1 MGPVEHLHEAVRES
15 AAALVGGDRALA
27 AAVKLE
33 RPPRAELGD
42 YSTNAALLLAPRL
55 ESSPREVAVRLGAAL
70 EARLG
75 GALERTDVAGPGFL
89 NLFVSD
95 RWLTDALGGVI
106 AAGARFGAV
115 EPADS
120 GASEAGESINLEFVS
135 ANPTGPVHIGHA
147 RGAAY
152 GDTLARLLSFR
163 GFDVTREFYVN
174 DYGSQVRKLGESVR
188 ALALGEPVPEDGYH
202 GDYVATL
209 VASDRARTLDIDELS
224 REALA
229 ACLAQIR
236 VSLERFGVSF
246 DVWFSERS
254 LHDGGAVEA
263 SLARLADLGETYSQE
278 GALWLRTTARGDD
291 RDRVLI
297 RSDGQPTYFC
307 SDIAYLENKRSRGF
321 DRLVYVWGSDHHGYE
336 PRMKAAWEALGGNRD
351 AVDLIAFQFVHLVG
365 GGGPRTAMSK
375 REGEYVTLDEL
386 VERVGVDAARW
397 FLLARSH
404 DTPVE
409 LDVELATRQSSDN
422 PVYYVQYAHA
432 RIASMLAKLEPG
444 RAERALGALV
454 AVEPLHPSERT
465 LLKRL
470 LAFPNDLAEAVERR
484 AAHRVAA
491 SALEIA
497 QEFTAFYRDC
507 RVVGAEP
514 YETESLR
521 IAIARAAQQTIATA
535 LRLLGVSAPEAM

>member
-1 MGPVEHLHEAVRES
+1 MGPVEHLHQAVRDS
-15 AAALVGGDRALA
+15 AAALVGGDGALA

-33 RPPRAELGD
+33 RPPRPELGD

-55 ESSPREVAVRLGAAL
+55 ESSPREVAARLGAAL

-95 RWLTDALGGVI
+95 RWLIDALGGVI
-106 AAGARFGAV
+106 AAGLRFGAA
-115 EPADS
+115 ELATR
-120 GASEAGESINLEFVS
+120 ESINLEFVS
-135 ANPTGPVHIGHA
+135 ANPTGPVHVGHA

-152 GDTLARLLSFR
+152 GDALGRLLSFR

-209 VASDRARTLDIDELS
+209 VTAERARTLDIDELS

-236 VSLERFGVSF
+236 VSLERFGVAF

-254 LHDGGAVEA
+254 LHDGGAVEVA
-263 SLARLADLGETYSQE
+263 LARLAEAGETYSQE

-336 PRMKAAWEALGGNRD
+336 LRMKAAWEALGGNRD
-351 AVDLIAFQFVHLVG
+351 AVELIAFQFVHLVG
-365 GGGPRTAMSK
+365 GGGRTSMSK

-404 DTPVE
+404 DTTVE

-444 RAERALGALV
+444 RVEQALGALV

-470 LAFPNDLAEAVERR
+470 LAFPDDLAEAVERR
-484 AAHRVAA
+484 AAHRIAA

-535 LRLLGVSAPEAM
+535 LGLLGVSAPETM

>member
-1 MGPVEHLHEAVRES
+1 MGPVEHLHQAVRDS
-15 AAALVGGDRALA
+15 AAALVGGDGALA

-33 RPPRAELGD
+33 RPPRPELGD

-55 ESSPREVAVRLGAAL
+55 ESSPREVAARLGAAL

-95 RWLTDALGGVI
+95 RWLIDALGGVI
-106 AAGARFGAV
+106 AAGLRFGAA
-115 EPADS
+115 ELATR
-120 GASEAGESINLEFVS
+120 ESINLEFVS
-135 ANPTGPVHIGHA
+135 ANPTGPVHVGHA

-152 GDTLARLLSFR
+152 GDALGRLLSFR

-209 VASDRARTLDIDELS
+209 VAAERARTLDIDELS

-236 VSLERFGVSF
+236 VSLERFGVAF

-254 LHDGGAVEA
+254 LHDGGAVEVA
-263 SLARLADLGETYSQE
+263 LARLAEAGETYSQE

-336 PRMKAAWEALGGNRD
+336 LRMKAAWEALGGNRD
-351 AVDLIAFQFVHLVG
+351 AVELIAFQFVHLVG
-365 GGGPRTAMSK
+365 GGGRTSMSK

-404 DTPVE
+404 DTTVE

-444 RAERALGALV
+444 RVEQALGALV

-470 LAFPNDLAEAVERR
+470 LAFPDDLAEAVERR
-484 AAHRVAA
+484 AAHRIAA

-535 LRLLGVSAPEAM
+535 LGLLGVSAPETM

>member
-1 MGPVEHLHEAVRES
+1 MGPVEHLHQAVRDS
-15 AAALVGGDRALA
+15 AAALVGGDGALA

-33 RPPRAELGD
+33 RPPRPELGD

-55 ESSPREVAVRLGAAL
+55 ESSPREVAARLGAAL

-95 RWLTDALGGVI
+95 RWLIDALGGVI
-106 AAGARFGAV
+106 AAGLRFGAT
-115 EPADS
+115 ELATR
-120 GASEAGESINLEFVS
+120 ESINLEFVS
-135 ANPTGPVHIGHA
+135 ANPTGPVHVGHA

-152 GDTLARLLSFR
+152 GDALGRLLSFR

-209 VASDRARTLDIDELS
+209 VAAERARTLDIDELS

-236 VSLERFGVSF
+236 VSLERFGVGF

-254 LHDGGAVEA
+254 LHDGGAVEVA
-263 SLARLADLGETYSQE
+263 LARLAEAGETYSQE

-336 PRMKAAWEALGGNRD
+336 LRMKAAWEALGGNRD
-351 AVDLIAFQFVHLVG
+351 AVELIAFQFVHLVG
-365 GGGPRTAMSK
+365 GGGRTSMSK

-404 DTPVE
+404 DTTVE

-444 RAERALGALV
+444 RVEQALGALV

-470 LAFPNDLAEAVERR
+470 LAFPDDLAEAVERR
-484 AAHRVAA
+484 AAHRIAA

-535 LRLLGVSAPEAM
+535 LGLLGVSAPETM

>member
-1 MGPVEHLHEAVRES
+1 MGPVEQLHQAVRES
-15 AAALVGGDRALA
+15 AASLVGGDCALA
-27 AAVKLE
+27 ASVKLE
-33 RPPRAELGD
+33 RAPRAELGD

-70 EARLG
+70 QARLG

-95 RWLTDALGGVI
+95 RWLTDALAGVI
-106 AAGARFGAV
+106 AAGERFGAA
-115 EPADS
+115 EL
-120 GASEAGESINLEFVS
+120 ASRESINLEFVS

-152 GDTLARLLSFR
+152 GDALGRLLGFR
-163 GFDVTREFYVN
+163 GYGVTREFYVN

-188 ALALGEPVPEDGYH
+188 ALALGEPVPDDGYH

-209 VASDRARTLDIDELS
+209 VPAERARMLDIDELS
-224 REALA
+224 REALV

-263 SLARLADLGETYSQE
+263 ALERLAELGETFSQE

-336 PRMKAAWEALGGNRD
+336 PRMKAAWEALGGDRD
-351 AVDLIAFQFVHLVG
+351 AVELIAFQFVHLVG
-365 GGGPRTAMSK
+365 GGGARTAMSK

-404 DTPVE
+404 DTTVE
-409 LDVELATRQSSDN
+409 LDVELATRQSADN

-432 RIASMLAKLEPG
+432 RIASMLAKLAPD
-444 RAERALGALV
+444 RVARALDALV
-454 AVEPLHPSERT
+454 AVEPLHPSERK

-484 AAHRVAA
+484 APHRVAG

-535 LRLLGVSAPEAM
+535 LDLLGVSAPETM

>member
-1 MGPVEHLHEAVRES
+1 MGPVEQLHQAVREC
-15 AAALVGGDRALA
+15 AASLVDGEYALA

-33 RPPRAELGD
+33 RPPRPELGD

-55 ESSPREVAVRLGAAL
+55 DSSPREVAVRLGAAL

-89 NLFVSD
+89 NMFVSD
-95 RWLTDALGGVI
+95 QWLTDALGGVI
-106 AAGARFGAV
+106 TSAELFGAA
-115 EPADS
+115 ADT
-120 GASEAGESINLEFVS
+120 GESIDLEFVS

-152 GDTLARLLSFR
+152 GDALARLLAFR
-163 GFDVTREFYVN
+163 GYAVTREFYVN
-174 DYGSQVRKLGESVR
+174 DYGSQVLKLGESVR
-188 ALALGEPVPEDGYH
+188 AVALGEPVPEDGYR
-202 GDYVATL
+202 GDYVAAL
-209 VASDRARTLDIDELS
+209 VPAERARTLDIDELS

-236 VSLERFGVSF
+236 SSLERFGVNF

-254 LHDGGAVEA
+254 LHDNGAVEA
-263 SLARLADLGETYSQE
+263 TLARLAELGETYTQD

-321 DRLVYVWGSDHHGYE
+321 GRLVYVWGSDHHGYE
-336 PRMKAAWEALGGNRD
+336 SRMKAAWEALGGDRE
-351 AVDLIAFQFVHLVG
+351 AVELIAFQFVHLVVG
-365 GGGPRTAMSK
+365 GGARTAMSK

-386 VERVGVDAARW
+386 VDRVGVDAARW

-404 DTPVE
+404 DTTVE
-409 LDVELATRQSSDN
+409 LDVELATSQSSDN

-432 RIASMLAKLEPG
+432 RIASMLAKLGPHRVEQ
-444 RAERALGALV
+444 ALEAPA
-454 AVEPLHPSERT
+454 AVEPLHPSERA
-465 LLKRL
+465 LVKRL
-470 LAFPNDLAEAVERR
+470 LAFPADLAEAVERR

-497 QEFTAFYRDC
+497 QGFTAFYRDC

-535 LRLLGVSAPEAM
+535 LGLLGVSAPEAM